1 MGQKIW
7 TSIAGAVG
15 MLLLILDTRTA
26 FNGAKDA
33 IELCLRTVIPSLLP
47 FFVFSTLLTSGLTGM
62 NLRILKPFGALL
74 RIPKGAEPIFLVG
87 ALGGYPTGAHAVA
100 DGFTSGQISKQ
111 DARRMLGFCSNAGP
125 SFLFGIAGLCFTSPE
140 RPWILW
146 SIHLLSALLTGMLL
160 PGGSRN
166 VTTLSRN
173 KAVTLPAALKR
184 SLQTTAQV
192 CGWIVIFRVLLAF
205 LQRWFLWLFPPIHQI
220 LTHGFLELTIGCLSL
235 VLMESEGLRFIL
247 CAGFLAFGGLCI
259 TMQTMSVTAPV
270 GMGMYLPGK
279 LLQMLISILLAA
291 VYQQFAFSGD
301 AICHAN
307 LAFYLFLMAIGGI
320 LLLFLKKREKS
331 CSNYA
336 LNRV

>member
-1 MGQKIW
+1 
-7 TSIAGAVG
+7 
-15 MLLLILDTRTA
+15 MLMLILDTKTA

-33 IELCLRTVIPSLLP
+33 IELCLRTVIPSLFP

-62 NLRILKPFGALL
+62 NLKILKPLGGLL
-74 RIPKGAEPIFLVG
+74 RIPKGSEPIFLVG
-87 ALGGYPTGAHAVA
+87 ALGGYPTGAQAVT
-100 DGFTSGQISKQ
+100 DGFLSGQITKQ

-140 RPWILW
+140 RPWVLW
-146 SIHLLSALLTGMLL
+146 GIHMLSALLTGMLL

-166 VTTLSRN
+166 VTTLSRK
-173 KAVTLPAALKR
+173 KAVTLPEALKR
-184 SLQTTAQV
+184 SLRITAQV
-192 CGWIVIFRVLLAF
+192 CGWIIIFRVLLAF
-205 LQRWFLWLFPPIHQI
+205 LQRWFLWYIPPIYQI

-235 VLMESEGLRFIL
+235 VLLDSEGLRFIL

-259 TMQTMSVTAPV
+259 TMQTLSVATPI

-279 LLQMLISILLAA
+279 FLQMLISLLLAA
-291 VYQQFAFSGD
+291 VYQQITFSGD
-301 AICHAN
+301 ALYHVN
-307 LAFYLFLMAIGGI
+307 VQFYLSLLAIVGI

-336 LNRV
+336 LHRV

>member
-15 MLLLILDTRTA
+15 MLLLILDTKTA
-26 FNGAKDA
+26 FNGARDA
-33 IELCLRTVIPSLLP
+33 LELCLRTVIPSLFP

-62 NLRILKPFGALL
+62 NLRILKPLGALL
-74 RIPKGAEPIFLVG
+74 RIPKGSEPIFLVG
-87 ALGGYPTGAHAVA
+87 ALGGYPTGAQAVA
-100 DGFTSGQISKQ
+100 DGFSSGQITKL

-146 SIHLLSALLTGMLL
+146 GIHLLSALLTGMLL

-166 VTTLSRN
+166 VIILGRKN
-173 KAVTLPAALKR
+173 AVTVTEALKR
-184 SLQTTAQV
+184 SLRITAQV
-192 CGWIVIFRVLLAF
+192 CGWIVIFRVVLAF

-220 LTHGFLELTIGCLSL
+220 ITHGFLELTIGCLSL
-235 VLMESEGLRFIL
+235 VLVESEGLKFIL
-247 CAGFLAFGGLCI
+247 CAGFLAFGGLCV
-259 TMQTMSVTAPV
+259 TMQTLSVTAGV

-291 VYQQFAFSGD
+291 AYQQFAFSGD
-301 AICHAN
+301 AICRVN
-307 LAFYLFLMAIGGI
+307 LAFYLLLMVIGGI
-320 LLLFLKKREKS
+320 LILFLKNGKKVVAITR
-331 CSNYA
+331 
-336 LNRV
+336 